1 MTSRLLPVLV
11 LSLVGAGCNCGGG
24 LPVSDGGGGG
34 DGGATGG
41 GKGSSDGGATGGGTG
56 TGGGMGGGG
65 GAGDGG
71 MCGVLVATVR
81 DFKVGHPDFERSG
94 AGASDLGIV
103 QTMLGVD
110 NKPVY
115 APATNS
121 PMTSG
126 KANFDQWYR
135 NTAGVNQAF
144 QIPLPLTATTPGV
157 FVFDSAAF
165 FPIDNQGF
173 GNEGNPHN
181 FHFTTEIHATFFY
194 KGGEQFTFRGDDDV
208 FVFINK
214 RLAINLGGL
223 HQALTGTIDFNARA
237 AELGIVPGNTY
248 AFDVFHAERH
258 TTESNFR
265 IETSIDCFVPVMIN

>member
-1 MTSRLLPVLV
+1 MRSSLLLV
-11 LSLVGAGCNCGGG
+11 VALVAPACNCGPTPPGG
-24 LPVSDGGGGG
+24 NDGGKGNDAGS
-34 DGGATGG
+34 TGG
-41 GKGSSDGGATGGGTG
+41 GKGDGGATGGGTG
-56 TGGGMGGGG
+56 GSGG
-65 GAGDGG
+65 GASDAGV
-71 MCGVLVATVR
+71 CGVLVATIR
-81 DFKVGHPDFERSG
+81 DFKIGHPDFERPG

-103 QTMLGVD
+103 KTALGAD
-110 NKPVY
+110 SKPVY
-115 APATNS
+115 APATTS

-135 NTAGVNQAF
+135 NVAGINLPF
-144 QIPLPLTATTPGV
+144 TISLPLTNPMAGV

-165 FPIDNQGF
+165 FPIDGRGF

-208 FVFINK
+208 WVFINK
-214 RLAINLGGL
+214 KLAIDLGGL
-223 HQALTGTIDFNARA
+223 HQAQTGTIDFNARA
-237 AELGIVPGNTY
+237 AELGIVVGNTY